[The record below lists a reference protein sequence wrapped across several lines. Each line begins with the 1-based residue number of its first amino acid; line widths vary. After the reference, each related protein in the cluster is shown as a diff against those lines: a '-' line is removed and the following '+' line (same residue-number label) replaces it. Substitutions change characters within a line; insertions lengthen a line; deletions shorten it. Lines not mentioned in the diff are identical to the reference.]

1 MKTLQISEQN
11 ALSLYGSASNEFKS
25 MLEDSFGKSFFANV
39 KARIKTY
46 QDACVALGEKP
57 VDELSLA
64 NLGLN
69 KNDIAYIKLTQIVRA
84 LNEGWVAKVY
94 DNENRW
100 YPYFRHNGSSSRL
113 CLKSEELSDYCAN
126 QFIDLW
132 REFLI

>member
-1 MKTLQISEQN
+1 M
-11 ALSLYGSASNEFKS
+11 
-25 MLEDSFGKSFFANV
+25 

-100 YPYFRHNGSSSRL
+100 YPYFRHNGSPSGFAF
-113 CLKSEELSDYCAN
+113 CDSDCDNGYSVAVPAPA
-126 QFIDLW
+126 FA
-132 REFLI
+132 